1 MKDLSIFNDEQKAV
15 IMECINSGFS
25 EDSFARP
32 ELDAFKMRL
41 AFHAMRNG
49 NDLSKYLDSF
59 NHEQLD
65 EIRIGLKSGVD
76 VDSYALVELSAV
88 EMHMRRIAL
97 EDKVVQNG

>member
-1 MKDLSIFNDEQKAV
+1 MNTIQFNREQLKVLDEANAAGV
-15 IMECINSGFS
+15 
-25 EDSFARP
+25 DSTAWASP
-32 ELDAFKMRL
+32 EIDAFKMRL

-49 NDLSKYLDSF
+49 NDLSKYLESF

-76 VDSYALVELSAV
+76 VESYAIAELSAD

>member
-1 MKDLSIFNDEQKAV
+1 MKNLSLFNDEQQAV
-15 IMECINSGFS
+15 INECINSGFS
-25 EDSFARP
+25 ADSFARP

-49 NDLSKYLDSF
+49 NDLSNYLDRF

-65 EIRIGLKSGVD
+65 EIRIGLKSGVN
-76 VDSYALVELSAV
+76 VESYAIIELSAD

>member
-1 MKDLSIFNDEQKAV
+1 MKDLSLFNDEQQAV
-15 IMECINSGFS
+15 IKECINSGFS
-25 EDSFARP
+25 PESFARP

-49 NDLSKYLDSF
+49 NDLSNYLDRF

-65 EIRIGLKSGVD
+65 EIRIGLKSGVN
-76 VDSYALVELSAV
+76 VESYAIIELSAD